1 MFPQE
6 FSDKSSDRRVALLDP
21 KSIEPAQWAQTDPFD
36 YVGQRFERLK
46 DSIAEFGG
54 NLQPVKVQQTSQALG
69 SSNYAAAAAGNF
81 ELVFGYSRVRA
92 CLELGLPV
100 LAMIEQVSEAEGLRQ
115 FFFEYRSHG
124 CWRPWRL
131 GQTLAIVLHRGYFPS
146 IRRASQGLGLCVTEA
161 CLLQKLGCMP
171 DSIRA
176 AFGSRDFTER
186 QAKRLVDAMAA
197 DPTGLV
203 ERASRSSFQDCASSA
218 AVLAKLV
225 GAAR

>member
-1 MFPQE
+1 MSLSAL
-6 FSDKSSDRRVALLDP
+6 SDNPSDRRVAFLDP
-21 KSIEPAQWAQTDPFD
+21 KSIEPANWAQVDPFD

-54 NLQPVKVQQTSQALG
+54 NLQPVKVRQSVEPLRSSSDAVGG
-69 SSNYAAAAAGNF
+69 SGSY

-100 LAMIEQVSEAEGLRQ
+100 LAMIETVSEAEGLRQ

-131 GQTLAIVLHRGYFPS
+131 GQTLAIILHRGYFPS

-171 DSIRA
+171 YSVRA
-176 AFGSRDFTER
+176 AFGSRNITER
-186 QAKRLVDAMAA
+186 QAKKLVDAMAA
-197 DPTGLV
+197 DPTSLV
-203 ERASRSSFQDCASSA
+203 ERASRSSIQDCPSSA

>member
-1 MFPQE
+1 MFPPE
-6 FSDKSSDRRVALLDP
+6 FSDIPRDRRVALLDP
-21 KSIEPAQWAQTDPFD
+21 KSIEPAKWAQTDPFD

-54 NLQPVKVQQTSQALG
+54 NLQPVKVRQSVEPLRSSSDAVGG
-69 SSNYAAAAAGNF
+69 SGNY

-100 LAMIEQVSEAEGLRQ
+100 LAMIEAVSEAESLRQ

-124 CWRPWRL
+124 YWRPWRL
-131 GQTLAIVLHRGYFPS
+131 GQTLATVLQRGYFPS
-146 IRRASQGLGLCVTEA
+146 IRKASQGLGLCVTEA
-161 CLLQKLGCMP
+161 CLLQKLGSMP

-176 AFGSRDFTER
+176 AFGSRDVTER
-186 QAKRLVDAMAA
+186 QAKKLVDAMAA
-197 DPTGLV
+197 DPASLV
-203 ERASRSSFQDCASSA
+203 ERASRSSIQDCASSA

>member
-1 MFPQE
+1 MSSPDFPDTPGE
-6 FSDKSSDRRVALLDP
+6 RRVALLDP
-21 KSIEPAQWAQTDPFD
+21 RSIEPANWAQVDRFD

-54 NLQPVKVQQTSQALG
+54 NLQPVKVRQSVEPLHSSSDAVGG
-69 SSNYAAAAAGNF
+69 SGNY
-81 ELVFGYSRVRA
+81 ELVFGYSRVQA

-100 LAMIEQVSEAEGLRQ
+100 LAMIETVSEAEGLRQ

-131 GQTLAIVLHRGYFPS
+131 GQTLATVLQRWYFPS
-146 IRRASQGLGLCVTEA
+146 IRKASQELGLCVTEA

-176 AFGSRDFTER
+176 AFGSRDVTER
-186 QAKRLVDAMAA
+186 QAEKLVDAMAA
-197 DPTGLV
+197 DPASLV

>member
-6 FSDKSSDRRVALLDP
+6 FSDISSDRRVALLDP

-69 SSNYAAAAAGNF
+69 SSNGAAAATGNF

-100 LAMIEQVSEAEGLRQ
+100 LALIEQVSAAEGLRQ
-115 FFFEYRSHG
+115 FVFEYRSHG

-131 GQTLAIVLHRGYFPS
+131 GQTLAIMVHRGYFPS
-146 IRRASQGLGLCVTEA
+146 IRRASQALGLCMTEA
-161 CLLQKLGCMP
+161 CLLQKMGCVP
-171 DSIRA
+171 YSVRA
-176 AFGSRDFTER
+176 AFGSRNITER
-186 QAKRLVDAMAA
+186 QAKKLVDAMAA
-197 DPTGLV
+197 DPASLV
-203 ERASRSSFQDCASSA
+203 ERASRSNFQDYASSA

>member
-1 MFPQE
+1 MSLSALSENPR
-6 FSDKSSDRRVALLDP
+6 DRRVALLDP
-21 KSIEPAQWAQTDPFD
+21 KSIEPANWAHIDPFD
-36 YVGQRFERLK
+36 YLGQRFERLK
-46 DSIAEFGG
+46 DSIADCGG
-54 NLQPVKVQQTSQALG
+54 NLQPVKVRQGLEPLR
-69 SSNYAAAAAGNF
+69 SSSDAAGGSGSY

-100 LAMIEQVSEAEGLRQ
+100 LAMIETASEAEGLRQ
-115 FFFEYRSHG
+115 FFFEYCSHE

-131 GQTLAIVLHRGYFPS
+131 GQTLATVLQRGYFPS

-176 AFGSRDFTER
+176 AFGCRDFTER
-186 QAKRLVDAMAA
+186 QAKKLVDAMAA
-197 DPTGLV
+197 DPASLV
-203 ERASRSSFQDCASSA
+203 ERASGSSFQDCASSA